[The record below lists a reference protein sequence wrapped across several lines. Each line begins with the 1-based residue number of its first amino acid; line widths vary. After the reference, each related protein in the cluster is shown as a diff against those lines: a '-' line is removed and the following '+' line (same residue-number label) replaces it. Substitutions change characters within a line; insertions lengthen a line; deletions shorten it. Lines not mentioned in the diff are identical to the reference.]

1 MVPKIVGKWMVI
13 PPNMVTIG
21 FDPSPFGG
29 FLTQMRTMVLE
40 YEHQHLPQKLPS
52 FVGKYTSTMEH
63 MGNLWGYP
71 VLNGWFIRE
80 NHRTSENK
88 MDDLGVPPWIGN
100 LLLDF
105 FENDSH
111 DYKP

>member
-1 MVPKIVGKWMVI
+1 ME
-13 PPNMVTIG
+13 TS
-21 FDPSPFGG
+21 DSFGG

-52 FVGKYTSTMEH
+52 FVGKYSSTMEH

-80 NHRTSENK
+80 NHRPSENK
-88 MDDLGVPPWIGN
+88 MDDLGVPPCIGN